1 MHDFYRL
8 YEIMT
13 AKEVAEIEKY
23 LYSFIVYVL
32 ISRNGINKG
41 GQPDFEY
48 REEDI
53 KTLYPEYSA
62 DSLPESIV
70 QWIEEGILDE
80 DMIAED
86 ISHWLQEG
94 ERTAA
99 SPHVMP
105 S

>member
-1 MHDFYRL
+1 MNTP
-8 YEIMT
+8 T
-13 AKEVAEIEKY
+13 AKAQ
-23 LYSFIVYVL
+23 SFIVYVL

-70 QWIEEGILDE
+70 QWIEEGILEE

-86 ISHWLQEG
+86 ISHWHQEG

-99 SPHVMP
+99 SRAIAEPP
-105 S
+105 SNLP